1 MLRKNN
7 KDNVT
12 YYIFW
17 LGVRGMENVL
27 KKELKLNGL
36 NCANCA
42 AKIEKEVNNIDGVQK
57 ANVDFISKNLV
68 IKIKNKNNAND
79 IINSAIK
86 IVGKIRP
93 DVIVTVKENEE
104 ADKEDMEE
112 DNKKDLIKIG
122 ISFVI
127 FLAANILKLP
137 EPYNFILFFTSFL
150 ISGYEVILKAI
161 KNILHGNVF
170 DENFLMTIATIGAF
184 SIKQYPEA
192 VAVMIFYDLGE
203 YFEDKA
209 VDHSRKSIT
218 SLMNIKPSFA
228 NIKTENGIK
237 TISPKEV
244 KIGDLVVVKP
254 GEKVPVDGKV
264 AEGSSF
270 MDTSALT
277 GESVPLGVN
286 EGDAVLSGF
295 INKNGLIVFK
305 AEKEFEDSTVSKI
318 LELVQNAGSKKA
330 KTENFIT
337 SFAKIYTPVVVFL
350 AIAIAIFPPIFVE
363 GAVFKDWLY
372 RSLIFLVISCP
383 CALVISIPL
392 GFFGGIGGASKK
404 GILVKGGNYLE
415 ALQKAEV
422 VAFDKTGTLTK
433 GIFNV
438 TKVVPENN
446 FTKDDVIKYAAYAES
461 FSNHP
466 IGTSILKYYEKE
478 INKDEIK
485 DYEEISGNGIKAKIF
500 KDDVAAGNNKLMIK
514 EGIKYKEAEENGTV
528 VYVAV
533 NKKYAGYIVIS
544 DEIKEDSKKAVQEL
558 KKLGIKKTIMLTG
571 DRKKSAEAI
580 GKEIGIDEV
589 YSELLPD
596 KKVENMERI
605 KNEVS
610 DSGKLVFVGDGIND
624 APVLRASDVGIA
636 MGGIGS
642 DAAIEA
648 ADIVIMTD
656 EPSKITDAI
665 KIARKTN
672 RVVTENIV
680 FAIGVKIAIMILGVL
695 GIATMWEAVFSD
707 VGVALIAILN
717 SMRAMKVS

>member
-1 MLRKNN
+1 
-7 KDNVT
+7 
-12 YYIFW
+12 
-17 LGVRGMENVL
+17 MENVL

-42 AKIEKEVNNIDGVQK
+42 AKIEKEINNIDGVQK
-57 ANVDFISKNLV
+57 ANIDFISKNLV
-68 IKIKNKNNAND
+68 IEIKNKNNAKD

-93 DVIVTVKENEE
+93 DVVVTIKENER

-112 DNKKDLIKIG
+112 NNKKDLIKIG

-150 ISGYEVILKAI
+150 ISGYEVILKAV
-161 KNILHGNVF
+161 KNIFHGNVF

-209 VDHSRKSIT
+209 VDHSRKSIA
-218 SLMNIKPSFA
+218 SLMDIKPLFA
-228 NIKTENGIK
+228 NIKTENEIK

-264 AEGSSF
+264 IEGSSF
-270 MDTSALT
+270 MDTSAIT

-350 AIAIAIFPPIFVE
+350 AAAIAIFPPIFIE

-500 KDDVAAGNNKLMIK
+500 KNDVAAGNNKLMIK

-544 DEIKEDSKKAVQEL
+544 DEIKEDSKKAVQDL

-589 YSELLPD
+589 YFELLPD

-605 KNEVS
+605 KKEVS
-610 DSGKLVFVGDGIND
+610 DSGKLIFVGDGIND

-648 ADIVIMTD
+648 ADVVIMTD
-656 EPSKITDAI
+656 EPSKIADAI
-665 KIARKTN
+665 KIARKTK
-672 RVVTENIV
+672 RIVMENIV
-680 FAIGVKIAIMILGVL
+680 FAIGIKIAIMILGVL

-707 VGVALIAILN
+707 VGVALIAVLN

>member
-1 MLRKNN
+1 M
-7 KDNVT
+7 
-12 YYIFW
+12 
-17 LGVRGMENVL
+17 
-27 KKELKLNGL
+27 
-36 NCANCA
+36 
-42 AKIEKEVNNIDGVQK
+42 
-57 ANVDFISKNLV
+57 
-68 IKIKNKNNAND
+68 
-79 IINSAIK
+79 
-86 IVGKIRP
+86 
-93 DVIVTVKENEE
+93 
-104 ADKEDMEE
+104 
-112 DNKKDLIKIG
+112 
-122 ISFVI
+122 
-127 FLAANILKLP
+127 
-137 EPYNFILFFTSFL
+137 
-150 ISGYEVILKAI
+150 
-161 KNILHGNVF
+161 
-170 DENFLMTIATIGAF
+170 
-184 SIKQYPEA
+184 
-192 VAVMIFYDLGE
+192 
-203 YFEDKA
+203 
-209 VDHSRKSIT
+209 
-218 SLMNIKPSFA
+218 
-228 NIKTENGIK
+228 
-237 TISPKEV
+237 
-244 KIGDLVVVKP
+244 
-254 GEKVPVDGKV
+254 
-264 AEGSSF
+264 
-270 MDTSALT
+270 
-277 GESVPLGVN
+277 
-286 EGDAVLSGF
+286 
-295 INKNGLIVFK
+295 
-305 AEKEFEDSTVSKI
+305 
-318 LELVQNAGSKKA
+318 
-330 KTENFIT
+330 
-337 SFAKIYTPVVVFL
+337 
-350 AIAIAIFPPIFVE
+350 
-363 GAVFKDWLY
+363 
-372 RSLIFLVISCP
+372 
-383 CALVISIPL
+383 
-392 GFFGGIGGASKK
+392 
-404 GILVKGGNYLE
+404 
-415 ALQKAEV
+415 
-422 VAFDKTGTLTK
+422 
-433 GIFNV
+433 
-438 TKVVPENN
+438 PENN

>member
-1 MLRKNN
+1 
-7 KDNVT
+7 
-12 YYIFW
+12 
-17 LGVRGMENVL
+17 MEDVL

-42 AKIEKEVNNIDGVQK
+42 AKIEKEVNNIDGVQR
-57 ANVDFISKNLV
+57 ANVDFISKDLV
-68 IKIKNKNNAND
+68 IKIKNKNNAKD

-93 DVIVTVKENEE
+93 DVIVTVKEDEE

-112 DNKKDLIKIG
+112 YNKKDLIKIG
-122 ISFVI
+122 ISFGI
-127 FLAANILKLP
+127 FLAANILKFP

-150 ISGYEVILKAI
+150 ISGYEVILKAV
-161 KNILHGNVF
+161 KNIFHGNVF

-350 AIAIAIFPPIFVE
+350 AVAIAIFPPIFME

-589 YSELLPD
+589 YFELLPD

-605 KNEVS
+605 KKEVS
-610 DSGKLVFVGDGIND
+610 DSGKLIFVGDGIND

-656 EPSKITDAI
+656 EPSKIADAI
-665 KIARKTN
+665 KIAKKTN
-672 RVVTENIV
+672 RIVTENIV

-707 VGVALIAILN
+707 VGVALIAVLN

>member
-1 MLRKNN
+1 
-7 KDNVT
+7 
-12 YYIFW
+12 
-17 LGVRGMENVL
+17 
-27 KKELKLNGL
+27 
-36 NCANCA
+36 
-42 AKIEKEVNNIDGVQK
+42 
-57 ANVDFISKNLV
+57 
-68 IKIKNKNNAND
+68 
-79 IINSAIK
+79 
-86 IVGKIRP
+86 
-93 DVIVTVKENEE
+93 
-104 ADKEDMEE
+104 
-112 DNKKDLIKIG
+112 
-122 ISFVI
+122 
-127 FLAANILKLP
+127 
-137 EPYNFILFFTSFL
+137 
-150 ISGYEVILKAI
+150 
-161 KNILHGNVF
+161 
-170 DENFLMTIATIGAF
+170 MTIATIGAF

-218 SLMNIKPSFA
+218 SLMNIKPLFA
-228 NIKTENGIK
+228 NIKMENGIK

-264 AEGSSF
+264 TEGSSF

-286 EGDAVLSGF
+286 KGDAVLSGF

-318 LELVQNAGSKKA
+318 LELVQNAEGKKA

-350 AIAIAIFPPIFVE
+350 AVAIAIFPPIFIK

-433 GIFNV
+433 GIFSV

-446 FTKDDVIKYAAYAES
+446 FTKNDVIKYAAYAES

-466 IGTSILKYYEKE
+466 IGTSILKYYNKE

-500 KDDVAAGNNKLMIK
+500 ENDVAAGNNKLMLK
-514 EGIKYKEAEENGTV
+514 EGVEYKEAEENGTV

-544 DEIKEDSKKAVQEL
+544 DEIKEDSKKAVQDL

-571 DRKKSAEAI
+571 DKI
-580 GKEIGIDEV
+580 G
-589 YSELLPD
+589 
-596 KKVENMERI
+596 
-605 KNEVS
+605 
-610 DSGKLVFVGDGIND
+610 
-624 APVLRASDVGIA
+624 RASCR
-636 MGGIGS
+636 
-642 DAAIEA
+642 E
-648 ADIVIMTD
+648 
-656 EPSKITDAI
+656 
-665 KIARKTN
+665 
-672 RVVTENIV
+672 RV
-680 FAIGVKIAIMILGVL
+680 
-695 GIATMWEAVFSD
+695 
-707 VGVALIAILN
+707 
-717 SMRAMKVS
+717 

>member
-1 MLRKNN
+1 
-7 KDNVT
+7 
-12 YYIFW
+12 
-17 LGVRGMENVL
+17 MENVL

-42 AKIEKEVNNIDGVQK
+42 AKIEKEINNIDGVQK
-57 ANVDFISKNLV
+57 ANIDFISKNLV
-68 IKIKNKNNAND
+68 IEIKNKNNAKD

-93 DVIVTVKENEE
+93 DVVVTIKENER

-112 DNKKDLIKIG
+112 NNKKDLIKIG

-150 ISGYEVILKAI
+150 ISGYEVILKAV
-161 KNILHGNVF
+161 KNIFHGNVF

-218 SLMNIKPSFA
+218 SLMNIKPLFA
-228 NIKTENGIK
+228 NIKTESGIK

-264 AEGSSF
+264 IEGSSF
-270 MDTSALT
+270 MDTSAIT

-350 AIAIAIFPPIFVE
+350 AAAIAIFPPIFIE

-500 KDDVAAGNNKLMIK
+500 KNDVAAGNNKLMIK

-544 DEIKEDSKKAVQEL
+544 DEIKEDSKKAVQDL

-589 YSELLPD
+589 YFELLPD

-605 KNEVS
+605 KKEVS
-610 DSGKLVFVGDGIND
+610 DSGKLIFVGDGIND

-648 ADIVIMTD
+648 ADVVIMTD
-656 EPSKITDAI
+656 EPSKIADAI
-665 KIARKTN
+665 KIARKTK
-672 RVVTENIV
+672 RIVMENIV
-680 FAIGVKIAIMILGVL
+680 FAIGIKIAIMILGVL

-707 VGVALIAILN
+707 VGVALIAVLN

>member
-1 MLRKNN
+1 
-7 KDNVT
+7 
-12 YYIFW
+12 
-17 LGVRGMENVL
+17 MENVL

>member
-1 MLRKNN
+1 
-7 KDNVT
+7 
-12 YYIFW
+12 
-17 LGVRGMENVL
+17 MENVL

-350 AIAIAIFPPIFVE
+350 A
-363 GAVFKDWLY
+363 
-372 RSLIFLVISCP
+372 
-383 CALVISIPL
+383 
-392 GFFGGIGGASKK
+392 
-404 GILVKGGNYLE
+404 
-415 ALQKAEV
+415 
-422 VAFDKTGTLTK
+422 
-433 GIFNV
+433 
-438 TKVVPENN
+438 
-446 FTKDDVIKYAAYAES
+446 
-461 FSNHP
+461 
-466 IGTSILKYYEKE
+466 
-478 INKDEIK
+478 
-485 DYEEISGNGIKAKIF
+485 
-500 KDDVAAGNNKLMIK
+500 
-514 EGIKYKEAEENGTV
+514 
-528 VYVAV
+528 
-533 NKKYAGYIVIS
+533 
-544 DEIKEDSKKAVQEL
+544 
-558 KKLGIKKTIMLTG
+558 
-571 DRKKSAEAI
+571 
-580 GKEIGIDEV
+580 
-589 YSELLPD
+589 
-596 KKVENMERI
+596 
-605 KNEVS
+605 
-610 DSGKLVFVGDGIND
+610 
-624 APVLRASDVGIA
+624 
-636 MGGIGS
+636 
-642 DAAIEA
+642 
-648 ADIVIMTD
+648 
-656 EPSKITDAI
+656 
-665 KIARKTN
+665 
-672 RVVTENIV
+672 
-680 FAIGVKIAIMILGVL
+680 
-695 GIATMWEAVFSD
+695 
-707 VGVALIAILN
+707 
-717 SMRAMKVS
+717 

>member
-1 MLRKNN
+1 
-7 KDNVT
+7 
-12 YYIFW
+12 
-17 LGVRGMENVL
+17 MENVL

-42 AKIEKEVNNIDGVQK
+42 AKIEKEISNIDGVQK
-57 ANVDFISKNLV
+57 ANIDFISKNLV
-68 IKIKNKNNAND
+68 IEIKNKNDAKD

-86 IVGKIRP
+86 IVGKIEP
-93 DVIVTVKENEE
+93 DVVVTIKENKE

-127 FLAANILKLP
+127 FLAANILKFP
-137 EPYNFILFFTSFL
+137 KPYNFILFFTSFL
-150 ISGYEVILKAI
+150 ISGYEVILKAV
-161 KNILHGNVF
+161 KNIFHGNVF
-170 DENFLMTIATIGAF
+170 DEHFLMTIATLGAF
-184 SIKQYPEA
+184 SIKQYSEA
-192 VAVMIFYDLGE
+192 VAVMLFYDLGE
-203 YFEDKA
+203 YFQDRA

-218 SLMNIKPSFA
+218 SLMNIKPLFA

-264 AEGSSF
+264 IEGSSY
-270 MDTSALT
+270 MDTSAIT

-337 SFAKIYTPVVVFL
+337 SFAKVYTPIVVFL
-350 AIAIAIFPPIFVE
+350 AAAIAIFPPIFIE

-433 GIFNV
+433 GIFKV

-446 FTKDDVIKYAAYAES
+446 FAKDDVIKYAAYAES

-466 IGTSILKYYEKE
+466 IGTSILKYYNKE
-478 INKDEIK
+478 IKKDEIK

-500 KDDVAAGNNKLMIK
+500 ENDVTAGNNKLMIK

-544 DEIKEDSKKAVQEL
+544 DEIKEDSKKAVQDL

-589 YSELLPD
+589 HFELLPD

-605 KNEVS
+605 KKEVS
-610 DSGKLVFVGDGIND
+610 DSGKLIFVGDGIND

-656 EPSKITDAI
+656 EPSKIADAI
-665 KIARKTN
+665 KIARKTK
-672 RVVTENIV
+672 RIVMENIV

-707 VGVALIAILN
+707 VGVALIAVLN

>member
-1 MLRKNN
+1 
-7 KDNVT
+7 
-12 YYIFW
+12 
-17 LGVRGMENVL
+17 MENVL

-350 AIAIAIFPPIFVE
+350 AVAIAIFPPIFME

>member
-1 MLRKNN
+1 
-7 KDNVT
+7 
-12 YYIFW
+12 
-17 LGVRGMENVL
+17 MENVL

-350 AIAIAIFPPIFVE
+350 AVAIAIFPPIFME

-485 DYEEISGNGIKAKIF
+485 GYEEISGNGIKAKIF

>member
-1 MLRKNN
+1 
-7 KDNVT
+7 
-12 YYIFW
+12 
-17 LGVRGMENVL
+17 MENVL

-42 AKIEKEVNNIDGVQK
+42 AKIEKEISNIDGVQK

-68 IKIKNKNNAND
+68 IEIKNKNNAKD

-93 DVIVTVKENEE
+93 DVVVTIKENEE

-122 ISFVI
+122 ISFAI

-150 ISGYEVILKAI
+150 ISGYEVILKAV
-161 KNILHGNVF
+161 KNIFNGNVF

-218 SLMNIKPSFA
+218 SLMNIKPLFA
-228 NIKTENGIK
+228 NIKMENGIK

-264 AEGSSF
+264 TEGSSF

-286 EGDAVLSGF
+286 KGDAVLSGF

-318 LELVQNAGSKKA
+318 LELVQNAEGKKA

-350 AIAIAIFPPIFVE
+350 AVAIAIFPPIFIK

-433 GIFNV
+433 GIFSV

-446 FTKDDVIKYAAYAES
+446 FTKNDVIKYAAYAES

-466 IGTSILKYYEKE
+466 IGTSILKYYNKE

-500 KDDVAAGNNKLMIK
+500 ENDVAAGNNKLMLK
-514 EGIKYKEAEENGTV
+514 EGVEYKEAEENGTV

-544 DEIKEDSKKAVQEL
+544 DEIKEDSKKAVQDL

-589 YSELLPD
+589 YFELLPD

-605 KNEVS
+605 KKEVS

-648 ADIVIMTD
+648 ADVVIMTD
-656 EPSKITDAI
+656 EPSKIVDAI

-717 SMRAMKVS
+717 SMRAMKMS

>member
-1 MLRKNN
+1 
-7 KDNVT
+7 
-12 YYIFW
+12 
-17 LGVRGMENVL
+17 MENVL

-350 AIAIAIFPPIFVE
+350 AVAIAIFPPIFME

-605 KNEVS
+605 KKEVS

>member
-1 MLRKNN
+1 
-7 KDNVT
+7 
-12 YYIFW
+12 
-17 LGVRGMENVL
+17 MENVL

-485 DYEEISGNGIKAKIF
+485 GYEEISGNGIKAKIF
-500 KDDVAAGNNKLMIK
+500 ENDVAAGNNKLMIK

-605 KNEVS
+605 KKEVS

>member
-1 MLRKNN
+1 
-7 KDNVT
+7 
-12 YYIFW
+12 
-17 LGVRGMENVL
+17 MEDVL

-42 AKIEKEVNNIDGVQK
+42 AKIEKEVNNIDGVQR
-57 ANVDFISKNLV
+57 ANVDFISKDLV
-68 IKIKNKNNAND
+68 IKIKNKNNAKD

-93 DVIVTVKENEE
+93 DVIVTVKEDEE

-112 DNKKDLIKIG
+112 YNKKDLIKIG
-122 ISFVI
+122 ISFGI
-127 FLAANILKLP
+127 FLAANILKFP

-150 ISGYEVILKAI
+150 ISGYEVILKAV
-161 KNILHGNVF
+161 KNIFHGNVF

-218 SLMNIKPSFA
+218 SLMNIKPLFA

-244 KIGDLVVVKP
+244 KIGDFVVVKP
-254 GEKVPVDGKV
+254 GERVPVDGNV
-264 AEGSSF
+264 IEGSSF
-270 MDTSALT
+270 MDTSAIT
-277 GESVPLGVN
+277 GEPVPIGVN

-350 AIAIAIFPPIFVE
+350 AVAIAIFPPIFIE

-392 GFFGGIGGASKK
+392 GFFGGIGGAAKK

-478 INKDEIK
+478 INKNEIK

-500 KDDVAAGNNKLMIK
+500 KNDVAAGNNKLMIK

-533 NKKYAGYIVIS
+533 NKKYAGHIVIS
-544 DEIKEDSKKAVQEL
+544 DEIKEDSKKAVQDI

-589 YSELLPD
+589 YFELLPD

-605 KNEVS
+605 KKEVS
-610 DSGKLVFVGDGIND
+610 DSGKLIFVGDGIND

-656 EPSKITDAI
+656 EPSKIADAI
-665 KIARKTN
+665 KIAKKTN
-672 RVVTENIV
+672 RIVTENIV

-707 VGVALIAILN
+707 VGVALIAVLN